1 MERAT
6 FLVEREAS
14 QTWSFRGSKSRNKV
28 SVGEPAEGSL
38 RIIINCENYTAN
50 NNFIVKTKKKLKL
63 LTMDLLVLVS
73 MKNAAKRDIS
83 CELQK

>member
-6 FLVEREAS
+6 FLIEREAS

-38 RIIINCENYTAN
+38 RIINICEITTAN
-50 NNFIVKTKKKLKL
+50 NNHTIKTKKSKL